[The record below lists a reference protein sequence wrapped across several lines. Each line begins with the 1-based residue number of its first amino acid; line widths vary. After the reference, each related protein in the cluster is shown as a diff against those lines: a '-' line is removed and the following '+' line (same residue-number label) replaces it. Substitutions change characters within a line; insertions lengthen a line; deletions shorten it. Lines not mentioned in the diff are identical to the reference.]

1 MEDFASFVKN
11 YYRYAMARLGQYKE
25 YTPMIDVLMS
35 EPSSNFYDK
44 NRMYLKELQ
53 EPLLDTFPFLIDES
67 EEAQVPAKFYMDF
80 MEHAQIY
87 NPDLANLFVSKKELA
102 SLFTQNK
109 HYKPVIDEALKVLEA
124 LGVLR

>member
-80 MEHAQIY
+80 MEHIEMY
-87 NPDLANLFVSKKELA
+87 NPDFANLFLNKKELA
-102 SLFTQNK
+102 SIFTQNK